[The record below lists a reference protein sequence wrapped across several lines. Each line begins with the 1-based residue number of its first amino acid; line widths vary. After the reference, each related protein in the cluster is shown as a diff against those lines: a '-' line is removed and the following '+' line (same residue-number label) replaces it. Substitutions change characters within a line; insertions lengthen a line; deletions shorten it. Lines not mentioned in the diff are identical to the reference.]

1 MHPVIALE
9 ALDPGLQL
17 LTLDRPAK
25 RNALTR
31 ELIEQLTLALR
42 DAARDPTVRGVI
54 LNGAGKSF
62 CAGVDLH
69 EFAQGTVE
77 SGRRL
82 IEALRDLCATVRTLP
97 KPVVCA
103 IHGHCLGGALE
114 LAACC
119 DFRVCTPDAQLGMPE
134 VLLGIPSVI
143 DAVMLTHHVGA
154 GRARELLLTGDPID
168 GETAYAWGLANR
180 LAPPEAFVRTAA
192 DLLRQVTRHAPEVI
206 AAQKT
211 LHQQWLDLPY
221 SEAVERSIEPLLDAV
236 RAGRPEQAA
245 RALLER

>member
-1 MHPVIALE
+1 MPRAFSLYQ
-9 ALDPGLQL
+9 LGL
-17 LTLDRPAK
+17 
-25 RNALTR
+25 
-31 ELIEQLTLALR
+31 LAR
-42 DAARDPTVRGVI
+42 
-54 LNGAGKSF
+54 
-62 CAGVDLH
+62 
-69 EFAQGTVE
+69 
-77 SGRRL
+77 RRL

-114 LAACC
+114 LAASC
-119 DFRVCTPDAQLGMPE
+119 DFRVCTPDARLGMPE
-134 VLLGIPSVI
+134 VSLGIPSVI
-143 DAVMLTHHVGA
+143 DAVMLAHHIGA

-180 LAPPEAFVRTAA
+180 LAPPEALARTAA

-236 RAGRPEQAA
+236 RAGRPQQAA
-245 RALLER
+245 RALLENTELPPQDIVKRSLTIAGDICIYTNQNHLIEVLD